1 MDFSQIFANWGSA
14 MNDLSKVS
22 LAATLCVF
30 LVFLANVLA
39 GAFWNAR
46 FLSDVGEM
54 VTLVLT
60 SVIFVIAIILSE
72 QRAKQK
78 AQKKTP
84 EV

>member
-1 MDFSQIFANWGSA
+1 MK
-14 MNDLSKVS
+14 DLSKVS
-22 LAATLCVF
+22 LVATLCIFV
-30 LVFLANVLA
+30 VFLANVLA

-54 VTLVLT
+54 LTLVLT
-60 SVIFVIAIILSE
+60 SAFFVIAIILSE
-72 QRAKQK
+72 QRAQQK